1 MKTIATIIDDL
12 KVTDKQVEQAFDQ
25 CDNEGWM
32 LDTDF
37 PTVEAAQAFEV
48 ELKSIIDGAI

>member
-12 KVTDKQVEQAFDQ
+12 KATDKQVEQAFDQ

-37 PTVEAAQAFEV
+37 PTVEAVQAFEI